1 MALTAFAKSVSWP
14 EQSLRDAAA
23 HLRDGD
29 VSAEAYA
36 QALLDECDAG
46 APLNAFIA
54 LDRDRVLREA
64 RAADLVRMRG
74 HLLGPLHGIPLA
86 IKDVF
91 DVAGSPTTAGTPT
104 LRDHVPRRT
113 APLVQTLFDAGAS
126 MLGKTNMHELA
137 FGITSANEF
146 TGAVRNPC
154 DPTRSPGGSSGG
166 TAAAVAA
173 RMAPAGLGS
182 DTSGSIRIPA
192 AHCGIVGFRPSTGRY
207 ARDGMVPMC
216 HTRDAPGLMA
226 RHVDDIALI
235 DQIITRGYPLPQAGL
250 KGMRIGLPRDYF
262 FAALDSRVAA
272 AVETELDRLTAL
284 GVVFVEAAPP
294 DFAEARAEA
303 AGPIMAWEM
312 PRDLSRYLATAGSR
326 LTFADV
332 VAATASPYVKSELEG
347 LLTAIPELN
356 ARYRRALFEVLPRHR
371 AEYEAYLRDNNLR
384 AIVFPTTP
392 LPPPPLGENDT
403 IEVSGARV
411 SIWHNLRNA
420 IPATLLGSPSLSI
433 PVAAADGGWPVGLE
447 FDGWSGRDRDLLAVG
462 LAWEQTVPA
471 FRGKADHNGH
481 SVNVRG

>member
-1 MALTAFAKSVSWP
+1 MTLAVLSESVSWS
-14 EQSLRDAAA
+14 ELSLRDAVA

-29 VSAEAYA
+29 LSAEAYA
-36 QALLDECDAG
+36 QALLKECEAG
-46 APLNAFIA
+46 ASLNAFIA

-74 HLLGPLHGIPLA
+74 HLLGPLHGVPLA

-91 DVAGSPTTAGTPT
+91 DVAGSPTTAGTPA

-146 TGAVRNPC
+146 TGALRNPC

-235 DQIITRGYPLPQAGL
+235 DQIITRGYQLPQAGL

-294 DFAEARAEA
+294 DFAKARAEA
-303 AGPIMAWEM
+303 TGPIMAWEM
-312 PRDLSRYLATAGSR
+312 RRDVARYLAAFGSR
-326 LTFADV
+326 LNFADV
-332 VAATASPYVKSELEG
+332 VAETASPYVKSEPEG
-347 LLTAIPELN
+347 LLAAFPELEV
-356 ARYRRALFEVLPRHR
+356 RYWRALSEVLPRHH
-371 AEYEAYLRDNNLR
+371 AEYEAYLRENDLH
-384 AIVFPTTP
+384 AIAFPTTP
-392 LPPPPLGENDT
+392 LPPPPLGENST
-403 IEVSGARV
+403 MEIEGELV
-411 SIWHNLRNA
+411 SIWRNLPNA
-420 IPATLLGSPSLSI
+420 VPATLVGAPGLSVPI
-433 PVAAADGGWPVGLE
+433 ALTEAGWPVGLE
-447 FDGWSGRDRDLLAVG
+447 LDGWPGRDRDLLAIG
-462 LAWEQTVPA
+462 LAWERAPST
-471 FRGKADHNGH
+471 REEGN
-481 SVNVRG
+481 